1 MNHDDDDGRL
11 VVGRHTMSS
20 GSEMTRP
27 MTKARSRHSSNSII
41 LWTLV
46 TGGRATRIRNN
57 RAAFKRN
64 YLAAVQTCVKSQF
77 QPPARRLSPARE
89 KRWGGI
95 MPQSVVRNIRG
106 TRLHFDSYFYRR
118 RRKFIELEREKTYTY
133 VFANTNC
140 VKRKKN
146 ETCFTTIH
154 QKKNNFEAGNQPPI
168 IHSK

>member
-89 KRWGGI
+89 KRIWGGE
-95 MPQSVVRNIRG
+95 RDNATERG
-106 TRLHFDSYFYRR
+106 
-118 RRKFIELEREKTYTY
+118 EKHSWDASSFRQATFTEGDE
-133 VFANTNC
+133 NLSSSS
-140 VKRKKN
+140 VKRHIH
-146 ETCFTTIH
+146 TCLRIR
-154 QKKNNFEAGNQPPI
+154 I
-168 IHSK
+168 V